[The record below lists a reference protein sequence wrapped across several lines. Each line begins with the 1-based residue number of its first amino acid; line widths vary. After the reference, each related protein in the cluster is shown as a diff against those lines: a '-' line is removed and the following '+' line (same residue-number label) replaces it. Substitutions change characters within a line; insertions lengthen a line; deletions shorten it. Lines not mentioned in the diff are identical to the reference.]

1 MVGELANGLGL
12 FVHHWL
18 VLLIVYFSTM
28 GIRQMHSTSLQP
40 ETTADTGVTDVA
52 LQARILI
59 ELAMEQAQ
67 FSDTDTTLIARQL
80 AGELKKIEVSLS
92 DVRLAVLELYQGE
105 REAAEAYLD
114 FLAQCGFPEQAE
126 PMAHGAE
133 PCTLTE
139 QQQAITQAD
148 TRSYGQLPQPLS
160 EERGQHH
167 IVLYPGNLVSELVA
181 NSAFS
186 ALVFG
191 ERRSG
196 TSALLRAIAYDRIEK
211 SPHTLLDILDFH
223 NGQWGGLEEVRGED
237 GSQMVHFFSITH
249 PADIEPVGK
258 KLSAIASEV
267 QRRQRQQRAHT
278 LTPQPQPPYL
288 FLIEGLSEL
297 HGALPGWSADR
308 RSKDEMLS
316 RSASHLRF
324 ILCHG
329 PTVGISCVATARDH
343 SRALCDATALGE
355 TKLLFL
361 GRVSAGRNGGY
372 RAIDQAIEDKA
383 LLPSPH
389 DRSRFREVMSA
400 IKPLAYPVVFTAN
413 GVPRLGRLGNFS
425 SYLSQDLLAH
435 YQHALEARG

>member
-1 MVGELANGLGL
+1 
-12 FVHHWL
+12 
-18 VLLIVYFSTM
+18 
-28 GIRQMHSTSLQP
+28 
-40 ETTADTGVTDVA
+40 
-52 LQARILI
+52 ARILI
-59 ELAMEQAQ
+59 ERAMEQAQ
-67 FSDTDTTLIARQL
+67 FSDTDTTLVTRQL

-105 REAAEAYLD
+105 RKAAEAYLD
-114 FLAQCGFPEQAE
+114 FLAQCGFPEQDEPVAVAAE
-126 PMAHGAE
+126 P
-133 PCTLTE
+133 PTLAA
-139 QQQAITQAD
+139 QQQAISQAITQAD
-148 TRSYGQLPQPLS
+148 ANSYGQLPQLLGEAQEPNC
-160 EERGQHH
+160 
-167 IVLYPGNLVSELVA
+167 IVLYPGNLISELVA

-186 ALVFG
+186 ALFFG

-196 TSALLRAIAYDRIEK
+196 TSALLRALAYDRIEK

-223 NGQWGGLEEVRGED
+223 NGQWGGLEEIRGEE
-237 GSQMVHFFSITH
+237 GSQLVHFFSITH
-249 PADIEPVGK
+249 PDDIEPIGK
-258 KLSAIASEV
+258 KLSAMASEV
-267 QRRQRQQRAHT
+267 QRRQRQQRAHP
-278 LTPQPQPPYL
+278 LTPEPQPPYL

-308 RSKDEMLS
+308 RSKDEVLS

-329 PTVGISCVATARDH
+329 PAVGISCVATARDH
-343 SRALCDATALGE
+343 NRALCDATALGE
-355 TKLLFL
+355 TKLFFL

-389 DRSRFREVMSA
+389 DRSRFREMMSA
-400 IKPLAYPVVFTAN
+400 IKPLAYPVVFTPN

-425 SYLSQDLLAH
+425 SYLTQDLLAH